1 VQPTIRVLSIAD
13 LRDCLLKG
21 WSDFVAYPTHAILLA
36 VFYPIA
42 GLILAVA
49 LNGYA
54 LLPYLLPLAS
64 GFAILGPFAAVPLYD
79 ISRQREHG
87 KNPELIRSFDVLRS
101 PTVLPLLGLGLL
113 LALIFTVWLLT
124 ARALY
129 ISSFGYAPLFGMM
142 DFLQSLR
149 SQPGSRLLLQGAIAG
164 GAYALLAFVISVVS
178 FPALMDRGIG
188 IADAILISLRV
199 VLANPIVMLA
209 WGAMI
214 AALLIIA
221 SLPLFIGLS
230 VVLPVLAHASWHIYR
245 EAVV

>member
-1 VQPTIRVLSIAD
+1 MQPTIRVLSIAD

-113 LALIFTVWLLT
+113 LALIFTVC
-124 ARALY
+124 
-129 ISSFGYAPLFGMM
+129 
-142 DFLQSLR
+142 
-149 SQPGSRLLLQGAIAG
+149 
-164 GAYALLAFVISVVS
+164 
-178 FPALMDRGIG
+178 
-188 IADAILISLRV
+188 
-199 VLANPIVMLA
+199 
-209 WGAMI
+209 
-214 AALLIIA
+214 
-221 SLPLFIGLS
+221 
-230 VVLPVLAHASWHIYR
+230 
-245 EAVV
+245 